1 MESLRVFD
9 QDGIAPNNMP
19 VETRLLGLEC
29 LIVELLVKNQ
39 QLRHRL
45 QEQEH
50 VLSVRSADVGAH
62 QLRAVSLFR
71 SS

>member
-9 QDGIAPNNMP
+9 QDDTAPSNMP
-19 VETRLLGLEC
+19 LESRLLGLEC

-39 QLRHRL
+39 QLRHL
-45 QEQEH
+45 LHEQGH

-62 QLRAVSLFR
+62 QIRADSLF
-71 SS
+71 SSS